1 MKMNTKVLAFVAG
14 FVALIAGVLTMG
26 APLYAHHGDA
36 AYDTTKPVILKNA
49 VVTEYAW
56 MNPHSLIKAD
66 YKDENGKVQHWI
78 SEIGST
84 PSMGLLGWSRTTMK
98 PGDVITLYVWQAK
111 THLTVGRLNKLILA
125 DGTVL
130 TDRDEKTPS
139 RYGNAEGQAEPRQ
152 AR

>member
-1 MKMNTKVLAFVAG
+1 MKVNTKVLAFL
-14 FVALIAGVLTMG
+14 ALIAGFLTMG
-26 APLYAHHGDA
+26 VPLFAHHGDA

-49 VVTEYAW
+49 VVTEYDW

-84 PSMGLLGWSRTTMK
+84 PSMGLLGWSRTTVK
-98 PGDVITLYVWQAK
+98 PGDTITLYVWQAK
-111 THLTVGRLNKLILA
+111 THLTVGRLNKLVLA

-130 TDRDEKTPS
+130 TDRDAGSPS

-152 AR
+152 SR